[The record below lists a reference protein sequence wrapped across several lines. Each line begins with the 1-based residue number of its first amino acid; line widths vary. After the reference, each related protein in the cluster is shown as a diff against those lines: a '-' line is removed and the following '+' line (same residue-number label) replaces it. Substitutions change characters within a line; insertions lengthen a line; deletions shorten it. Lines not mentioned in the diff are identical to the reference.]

1 MKKSTKRFLSA
12 MGSILDISPSGSYSD
27 DKVII
32 SDTESMRSDW
42 NNVGDYLKG
51 AIEENDQKKI
61 TKKSYHS
68 TVPSHC

>member
-12 MGSILDISPSGSYSD
+12 MGSILDISPSGNYSD
-27 DKVII
+27 DKIVI
-32 SDTESMRSDW
+32 SDTESMRADW

-61 TKKSYHS
+61 TKKIHYS
-68 TVPSHC
+68 TAPSHC

>member
-1 MKKSTKRFLSA
+1 MKNSTKRFFSA
-12 MGSILDISPSGSYSD
+12 MGSILDISPSGNYSD

-32 SDTESMRSDW
+32 SDTESIRSDW

-51 AIEENDQKKI
+51 AIEDNDQKKI
-61 TKKSYHS
+61 TKKSHHP